1 MGFLDNTSITV
12 DAILTKK
19 GRQLLAEGK
28 DKFKITK
35 FALADDEVDY
45 NLWDTSHPN
54 GSAYF
59 GAVLENMPVLEAF
72 TDETQVMRYKLVTL
86 GKNTV
91 QMPSIDISPGN
102 TDMTVDLDTTVSANT
117 QNGGDELYQF
127 TLSDSDVAWLS
138 TEQVGF
144 GVEVKTSQTG
154 QRSVTVTGT
163 KKAILRPKS
172 LRTAKS
178 AKLTVQ
184 GLDTGVMGVIT
195 LTTIADPSFTT

>member
-86 GKNTV
+86 GKNTT
-91 QMPSIDISPGN
+91 QMPSITIQPGN
-102 TDMTVDLDTTVSANT
+102 SDMNVDTQMIVTATTKNGSDSA
-117 QNGGDELYQF
+117 YQF
-127 TLSDSDVAWLS
+127 TLSDSDIAWLS
-138 TEQVGF
+138 NDGTFSTEL
-144 GVEVKTSQTG
+144 KTSQTG

-163 KKAILRPKS
+163 TQATLLPKS

>member
-45 NLWDTSHPN
+45 NLWDTAHPN

-102 TDMTVDLDTTVSANT
+102 TDMTVDLDTTVSADT

-195 LTTIADPSFTT
+195 VTTIADPSFTT

>member
-54 GSAYF
+54 GSAYY
-59 GAVLENMPVLEAF
+59 GAVIENMPVLEAF

-86 GKNTV
+86 GKTTV
-91 QMPSIDISPGN
+91 KMPSIDISPGN
-102 TDMTVDLDTTVSANT
+102 TDMKVDLDTLVTANT
-117 QNGGDELYQF
+117 KNGGDEEYQF
-127 TLSDSDVAWLS
+127 TLSDTDVAFLS
-138 TEQVGF
+138 ADGGF
-144 GVEVKTSQTG
+144 SNELKTSQLG

-163 KKAILRPKS
+163 KQATLRPKS

-195 LTTIADPSFTT
+195 VTTIADPSFDT

>member
-45 NLWDTSHPN
+45 NLWDTAHPN

-91 QMPSIDISPGN
+91 QMPSINISPGN
-102 TDMTVDLDTTVSANT
+102 SEMNVDLDTLVTANT
-117 QNGGDELYQF
+117 KHGTDSGYQF
-127 TLSDSDVAWLS
+127 TLSDSDIAWLS
-138 TEQVGF
+138 KDGTF
-144 GVEVKTSQTG
+144 SNDLKTAQTG

-163 KKAILRPKS
+163 KMATLKPKS

-195 LTTIADPSFTT
+195 LTTLADPSFTT

>member
-86 GKNTV
+86 GKNTT
-91 QMPSIDISPGN
+91 QMPSITIQPGN
-102 TDMTVDLDTTVSANT
+102 SDMNVDTQMIVTATTKNGSDSA
-117 QNGGDELYQF
+117 YQF
-127 TLSDSDVAWLS
+127 TLSDSDIAWLS
-138 TEQVGF
+138 NDGTFSTEL
-144 GVEVKTSQTG
+144 KTSQTG

-163 KKAILRPKS
+163 TQATLLPKS

-184 GLDTGVMGVIT
+184 GIDTGVMGVIT
-195 LTTIADPSFTT
+195 LTTLADPAFTT